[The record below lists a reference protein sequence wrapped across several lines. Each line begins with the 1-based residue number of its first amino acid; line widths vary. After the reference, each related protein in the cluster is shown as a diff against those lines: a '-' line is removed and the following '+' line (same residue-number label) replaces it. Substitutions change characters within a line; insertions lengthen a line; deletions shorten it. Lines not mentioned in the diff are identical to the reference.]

1 MELSLKV
8 VGGKS
13 AGTVIPV
20 AGPAFLI
27 GRADEC
33 QLRPKSET
41 VSRRHARLTVED
53 EKAFICDMGS
63 RTGTFVN
70 GHLLPAKQDLEL
82 HNGDVI
88 RVGPVELS
96 VGVKYTLA
104 RQKKPPVESLEE
116 AAARQA
122 VSAED
127 VDVTQW
133 LQPEERDMSLGE
145 TIDEAPRRTVVSAA
159 DLLGHKPKSADDKKS
174 DQNQSGDDPAPDR
187 AAEDMLKNYL
197 RRR

>member
-1 MELSLKV
+1 MELSLTV

-20 AGPAFLI
+20 AGPKFLI

-41 VSRRHARLTVED
+41 VSRRHTLLTLSD
-53 EKAFICDMGS
+53 EKALACDLGS

-70 GHLLPAKQDLEL
+70 GQLLPAQRPVEL
-82 HNGDVI
+82 HHGDVLRI
-88 RVGPVELS
+88 GPVEFT
-96 VGVKYTLA
+96 VGIKYTLA

-133 LQPEERDMSLGE
+133 LQPEEQDVSLGE

-159 DLLGHKPKSADDKKS
+159 DLLGHKSKSSDDKKS
-174 DQNQSGDDPAPDR
+174 DQPPAGDEPAPNR